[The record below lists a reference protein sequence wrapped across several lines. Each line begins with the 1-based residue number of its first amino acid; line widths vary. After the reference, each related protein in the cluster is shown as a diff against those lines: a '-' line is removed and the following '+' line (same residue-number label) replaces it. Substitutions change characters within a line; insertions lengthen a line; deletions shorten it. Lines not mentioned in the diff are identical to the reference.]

1 MSIPQSVRNLK
12 LCYAFKGYKQ
22 KVEDCIT
29 VTTATEFF
37 IEDSSESKCTM
48 IVEHASEDKK
58 CKVINL
64 SSSEAVLL
72 AIDNRLI
79 SNREI
84 ADAAVFNTG
93 DFHFIEFKTNAEGN
107 SDKAV
112 SDTYD
117 KAISQLKSTMDL
129 FEANL
134 SAVGI
139 DFKNKMNIGCHI
151 VVAET
156 FPRNN
161 AVEITKAMDF
171 ASKTLV
177 PLNFDN
183 EIELLSRDIQ

>member
-1 MSIPQSVRNLK
+1 MAIPQSVRNLK

-37 IEDSSESKCTM
+37 IEDSPESKCTVM
-48 IVEHASEDKK
+48 VEHATEDKK

-64 SSSEAVLL
+64 SSSEVVLL

-84 ADAAVFNTG
+84 ADGAVFNMD

-117 KAISQLKSTMDL
+117 KAISQLKSTIDL
-129 FEANL
+129 FESNL

-139 DFKNKMNIGCHI
+139 DFKNKININCHI

-161 AVEITKAMDF
+161 AAEITKAIDF
-171 ASKTLV
+171 AYNTLV
-177 PLNFDN
+177 PLIFDN
-183 EIELLSRDIQ
+183 EIELLGNMD

>member
-1 MSIPQSVRNLK
+1 MAIPKSVQNLK

-37 IEDSSESKCTM
+37 IEDNPESKCTV
-48 IVEHASEDKK
+48 IVDNASDEKK
-58 CKVINL
+58 CKVVNL
-64 SSSEAVLL
+64 SSSEVVLL
-72 AIDNRLI
+72 AIDNKLI

-84 ADAAVFNTG
+84 TDGAVFNMN

-112 SDTYD
+112 SETYN
-117 KAISQLKSTMDL
+117 KAISQLISTINL
-129 FEANL
+129 FEENL
-134 SAVGI
+134 TAVGI
-139 DFKNKMNIGCHI
+139 DFKNKINIECHI

-156 FPRNN
+156 FPHNN

-171 ASKTLV
+171 ADKTLV
-177 PLNFDN
+177 PLSFDN
-183 EIELLSRDIQ
+183 KIEMK

>member
-1 MSIPQSVRNLK
+1 MEIPQSVRNLK
-12 LCYAFKGYKQ
+12 LYYAFKGYKQ

-37 IEDSSESKCTM
+37 IEDSPESKCTV

-64 SSSEAVLL
+64 SSSEVVLL

-79 SNREI
+79 TNREI

-107 SDKAV
+107 S
-112 SDTYD
+112 D

-171 ASKTLV
+171 ASNTLV
-177 PLNFDN
+177 PLHFDN
-183 EIELLSRDIQ
+183 EIELLSNMD

>member
-79 SNREI
+79 TNREI
-84 ADAAVFNTG
+84 ADAAVFN
-93 DFHFIEFKTNAEGN
+93 AENG
-107 SDKAV
+107 
-112 SDTYD
+112 
-117 KAISQLKSTMDL
+117 
-129 FEANL
+129 
-134 SAVGI
+134 
-139 DFKNKMNIGCHI
+139 
-151 VVAET
+151 
-156 FPRNN
+156 
-161 AVEITKAMDF
+161 
-171 ASKTLV
+171 
-177 PLNFDN
+177 
-183 EIELLSRDIQ
+183 

>member
-1 MSIPQSVRNLK
+1 MAIPKSVQNLK

-29 VTTATEFF
+29 VTSANEFY
-37 IEDSSESKCTM
+37 IEDNPESKCTV
-48 IVEHASEDKK
+48 IVDSANFDKK
-58 CKVINL
+58 CRVINL

-72 AIDNRLI
+72 AIDNKLI

-84 ADAAVFNTG
+84 ADGAVFNMD

-117 KAISQLKSTMDL
+117 KAISQLQSTINL
-129 FEANL
+129 FEVNL

-139 DFKNKMNIGCHI
+139 DFKNKINIGCHI
-151 VVAET
+151 VVSEA

-171 ASKTLV
+171 AYRTLL
-177 PLNFDN
+177 PLSFDN
-183 EIELLSRDIQ
+183 EIELSYSME